1 MIKTVNYGDKILIYN
16 LNTDALVAVN
26 NSNVPCTCRRIIE
39 KRRNIKISEG

>member
-26 NSNVPCTCRRIIE
+26 NSNVPVEEFIE